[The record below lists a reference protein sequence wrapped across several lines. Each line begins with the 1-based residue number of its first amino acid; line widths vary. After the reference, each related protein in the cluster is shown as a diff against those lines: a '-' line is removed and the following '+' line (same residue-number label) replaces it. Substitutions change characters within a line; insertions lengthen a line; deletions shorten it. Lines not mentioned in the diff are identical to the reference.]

1 MAVELRN
8 RLLGQFG
15 DAFTIS
21 ATAVF
26 DYPTFRSLAECLAG
40 QLPESLPQ
48 AEEVEPVG
56 ASETS

>member
-21 ATAVF
+21 ATA
-26 DYPTFRSLAECLAG
+26 R
-40 QLPESLPQ
+40 
-48 AEEVEPVG
+48 G
-56 ASETS
+56 ASESS